1 MKTYGAIEAG
11 GTKFVLGIATAEG
24 KVLERSSIPTTTPDE
39 TISASIAFFKEMKK
53 QYDFEDIGIGTFG
66 PVDLN
71 PTSEKFGYIT
81 STPKPG
87 WKDTDFKGAVERA
100 LGVPVAFDTDV
111 NAAALGEHVW
121 GAAQDVDTFIYITIG
136 TGLGG
141 GVVVNGE
148 LLHGMLHPELGHIRI
163 FPAELENQFEGVCPF
178 HKHCFEGLAAGP
190 GMKARWGQAAE
201 TLPADH
207 EAWNEEAAYIA
218 EGLANFVLSLSPQ
231 RIILGGGVMHQM
243 HLFPMIREKLVKV
256 LNGYVVHENLLGK
269 IDDYVVPPGLG
280 DNAGLLGAVALAIK
294 ATK

>member
-1 MKTYGAIEAG
+1 MKTFGAIEAG
-11 GTKFVLGIATAEG
+11 GTKFVLGIGNEQG
-24 KVLERSSIPTTTPDE
+24 EVLERKSIPTTTPDE
-39 TISASIAFFKEMKK
+39 TLSASIDFFKTMKQ
-53 QYDFEDIGIGTFG
+53 QYDFEQLGIGTFG

-71 PTSEKFGYIT
+71 PSSISFGYIT

-87 WKDTDFKGAVERA
+87 WKDTDFKGTMERA
-100 LGVPVAFDTDV
+100 LGIPVAFDTDV

-141 GVVVNGE
+141 GVMVNGQ

-163 FPAELENQFEGVCPF
+163 FPAELSNEFEGVCPY

-190 GMKARWGQAAE
+190 GMKARWGQPAE
-201 TLPADH
+201 TLPVDH

-218 EGLANFVLSLSPQ
+218 EGLASFVVTLSPQ

-243 HLFPMIREKLVKV
+243 QLFPMIREKLVKV
-256 LNGYVVHENLLGK
+256 LNGYVVHPNLMTD
-269 IDDYVVPPGLG
+269 IDSYIVPPGLG
-280 DNAGLLGAVALAIK
+280 DNAGLLGSVALAMQ
-294 ATK
+294 A